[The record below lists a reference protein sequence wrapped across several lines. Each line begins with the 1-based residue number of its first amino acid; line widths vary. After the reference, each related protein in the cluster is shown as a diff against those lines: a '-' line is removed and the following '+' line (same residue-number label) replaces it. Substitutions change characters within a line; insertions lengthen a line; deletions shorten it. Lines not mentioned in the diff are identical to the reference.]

1 MKGNIDASIV
11 FISLALESVNE
22 TVEMKLS
29 DMKDYI
35 DGNSGN
41 RHVENFRKRLENEEQ
56 ETKRLKQRQQNVYN
70 EIVKKTV
77 TDIRSVLQENVT
89 KEINSKIDD
98 CKKIINE
105 HKVRANKRM
114 SDLENQ
120 TRANKDM
127 LETLLINKKGTNMS
141 STGIKSQNET
151 IQVQNP
157 NIMYSR
163 GKLYLKKKNIIK
175 YRE

>member
-35 DGNSGN
+35 DGNSGKRN
-41 RHVENFRKRLENEEQ
+41 VENFRKRLENEEQ

-70 EIVKKTV
+70 EIVKLKKTV

-89 KEINSKIDD
+89 KEIDSKIDD

-163 GKLYLKKKNIIK
+163 GKLYFLKKHN
-175 YRE
+175 